1 MIAAPALRERPLVIT
16 SHGLHRLRRS
26 RGAKA
31 WLVQRRLRV
40 AIEASART
48 ICIAGAERDDLAAVL
63 PPSLHQ
69 RLVVVANG
77 VPLPAPTDSERR
89 ARARQS
95 LGLGDDEV
103 AALYVGRLE
112 ERKDPLGAVSA
123 VEAARARGADVVLLI
138 AGSGPLEGEV
148 FASQSAGV
156 RPLGHRDDLED
167 LHAAADIFVL
177 PSHREGMSFALL
189 EAMAHGLVPVVS
201 DGPGHAETVGSAGVV
216 FPAGDLPAL
225 SERLVALAADPA
237 ARAQRGAAARE
248 RVATKLSLESFLA
261 GTRAQ
266 YEAALRSGR
275 LTAAAAKRSFDP
287 GGQDVGQR
295 RAQKPTRSPQG
306 SSASQRAD
314 SDRESLGSLSALG
327 ASGDV
332 AAAHHPRAELLVKRH
347 YTVALDDP
355 QPEVVLGGEAIAR
368 VVSAQ
373 LQRHVAPEGGGA
385 VGNRVEAH
393 QRRADVACGKRGPR
407 PQLPVVAVDLAHPS
421 AHHRDGGVG
430 AENGQLPLQ
439 ALGHRVVVGVL
450 DRHDGSGGRPQPLVK
465 RSRDALVPLQSQDP
479 APRVGADRLLRH
491 CSRAV
496 AGPVVDHDQLQGLLG
511 LTQDRRDRTGHRAL
525 VVIGA
530 DEHRDGG
537 RVGDHRLRELARSA
551 PLTQALLPLPAGP
564 PLRWCL

>member
-1 MIAAPALRERPLVIT
+1 MPTVLHVLPHPGGGAETYIDLLERLPGYSHDRVPLSVTRSRLRGAASTIGRRRSVARLGREADLVHLHGDMAAMIAAPALRERPLVIT
-16 SHGLHRLRRS
+16 THGLHRLRRS

-31 WLVQRRLRV
+31 WLVQRRLRA

-103 AALYVGRLE
+103 AALYVGQLE
-112 ERKDPLGAVSA
+112 ERKNPLGAVSA

-138 AGSGPLEGEV
+138 AGAGPLEGEV

-167 LHAAADIFVL
+167 LHAAADVFVL

-225 SERLVALAADPA
+225 SERLVALAADPE

-248 RVATKLSLESFLA
+248 RVATELSLESFLA

-266 YEAALRSGR
+266 YEAAL
-275 LTAAAAKRSFDP
+275 
-287 GGQDVGQR
+287 
-295 RAQKPTRSPQG
+295 AQ
-306 SSASQRAD
+306 
-314 SDRESLGSLSALG
+314 G
-327 ASGDV
+327 A
-332 AAAHHPRAELLVKRH
+332 
-347 YTVALDDP
+347 
-355 QPEVVLGGEAIAR
+355 
-368 VVSAQ
+368 
-373 LQRHVAPEGGGA
+373 
-385 VGNRVEAH
+385 
-393 QRRADVACGKRGPR
+393 
-407 PQLPVVAVDLAHPS
+407 
-421 AHHRDGGVG
+421 
-430 AENGQLPLQ
+430 
-439 ALGHRVVVGVL
+439 
-450 DRHDGSGGRPQPLVK
+450 
-465 RSRDALVPLQSQDP
+465 
-479 APRVGADRLLRH
+479 
-491 CSRAV
+491 
-496 AGPVVDHDQLQGLLG
+496 
-511 LTQDRRDRTGHRAL
+511 
-525 VVIGA
+525 
-530 DEHRDGG
+530 
-537 RVGDHRLRELARSA
+537 
-551 PLTQALLPLPAGP
+551 
-564 PLRWCL
+564 